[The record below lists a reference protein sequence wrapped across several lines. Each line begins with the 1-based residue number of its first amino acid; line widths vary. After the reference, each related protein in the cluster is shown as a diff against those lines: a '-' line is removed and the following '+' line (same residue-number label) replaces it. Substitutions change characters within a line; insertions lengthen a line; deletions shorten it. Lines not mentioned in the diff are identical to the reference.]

1 MRDWSALRLLPGV
14 ATRPAITSP
23 HQSEPFGS
31 GGRKSGRVSPELC
44 VVHRCLWLFRHTAV
58 VAIPA
63 SPRTKVIVG
72 HYGLAAGAKSV
83 DRRAPLWSL
92 MLATQWLDVVF
103 IPLFLL
109 GIETI
114 EMLPQGGYGDVVIH
128 ADYTHSLI
136 GALVLSAAFGAV
148 AWWRWDRRLGLLLG
162 AVAFSHWVLDLIV
175 HRGDMPI
182 LPGNAGDLPLLGFG
196 LWRLPIVSILL
207 EAVLFLAGVLLYWRA
222 ARAVGPRPGSRVTP
236 TVAAAILLV
245 SGHLTVGGD
254 RLSKIRS

>member
-1 MRDWSALRLLPGV
+1 M
-14 ATRPAITSP
+14 IT
-23 HQSEPFGS
+23 
-31 GGRKSGRVSPELC
+31 
-44 VVHRCLWLFRHTAV
+44 
-58 VAIPA
+58 
-63 SPRTKVIVG
+63 G
-72 HYGLAAGAKSV
+72 HYGLAAGAKSL

-114 EMLPQGGYGDVVIH
+114 ETLPGGGYGKVVIH

-136 GALVLSAAFGAV
+136 GALVLSATFGAV

-182 LPGNAGDLPLLGFG
+182 LPGNAGGLPLLGFG
-196 LWRLPIVSILL
+196 FWEFPFCSSLFEGCFFLVGSFFTWVPLLDVELPPPTPGCHPLFIPRFFCLL
-207 EAVLFLAGVLLYWRA
+207 SQSFYPSPWCF
-222 ARAVGPRPGSRVTP
+222 
-236 TVAAAILLV
+236 
-245 SGHLTVGGD
+245 SGGGGAL
-254 RLSKIRS
+254 RY